1 MTQQNVLA
9 SSQVDGD
16 KLAEA
21 FRRLTPF
28 MAGKGTRPGLEAVFV
43 ESHGGTLELTACD
56 GYRLAHATLELDFP
70 EGDYLLDGDGCKD
83 FAWRHYGGGQILVE
97 VYQSLVKLEA
107 LCPRAAEVRQVVQV
121 DRLQIPYIDYRRLS
135 GGTYDTWA
143 IVETK
148 RWIKPLRQH
157 HAEVVG
163 VVYSPEGCRLY
174 FQNQEGDTIA
184 VEEGPVQMFSG
195 PERKV
200 AYHGER
206 LRRALTS
213 CGPSV
218 TIKVGDPKRATLF
231 ETEGYY
237 HLLMA
242 TTGFPRE
249 VNFTAK
255 EREVL
260 TWAEDVLQSVRRGEV
275 FARVE
280 IGGGKLYLELSS
292 ERTATEIV
300 VNTPEEA

>member
-1 MTQQNVLA
+1 MTQQNGLA

-16 KLAEA
+16 KLAVA
-21 FRRLTPF
+21 IRRLTPF
-28 MAGKGTRPGLEAVFV
+28 MAGKDARPNLNAVFV
-43 ESHGGTLELTACD
+43 ESQGGKLEMTATD
-56 GYRLAHATLELDFP
+56 GFRLAHTTLWLDFP
-70 EGDYLLDGDGCKD
+70 EGDYLLGGDGCKD
-83 FAWRHYGGGQILVE
+83 FAWRHYSGAQVE
-97 VYQSLVKLEA
+97 VVIHQNLVMLGG
-107 LCPRAAEVRQVVQV
+107 VQV
-121 DRLQIPYIDYRRLS
+121 ERLQIPYIDYRRLS
-135 GGTYDTWA
+135 GGPFDTWA

-163 VVYSPEGCRLY
+163 VVYSPEGCRMY
-174 FQNQEGDTIA
+174 FQNQAGETIA
-184 VEEGPVQMFSG
+184 VEVAPVQMFSG
-195 PERKV
+195 PARKV

-231 ETEGYY
+231 ETEGSY

-242 TTGFPRE
+242 TAGFPSE
-249 VNFTAK
+249 VNFTPT
-255 EREVL
+255 ERECL
-260 TWAEDVLQSVRRGEV
+260 TWAEEVIRSVRRGEV

-300 VNTPEEA
+300 VKTPEEA